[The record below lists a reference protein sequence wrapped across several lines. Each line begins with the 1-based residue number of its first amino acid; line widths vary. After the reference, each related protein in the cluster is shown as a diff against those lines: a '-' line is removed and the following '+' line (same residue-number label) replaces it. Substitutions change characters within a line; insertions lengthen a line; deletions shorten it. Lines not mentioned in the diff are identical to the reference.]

1 MFLSTNLI
9 INGYKKGIFPMAES
23 ANDPYVYWVSPDKR
37 GIISLDE
44 FNLPKSLKKFLKKK
58 TYTIGIN
65 SKFKE
70 VINSCARSS
79 SLRSE
84 TWINNQI
91 IENYTKLFSM
101 GLASSIEI
109 YQKED
114 LVGGLYGVQL
124 GSIFFGE
131 SMFSTKT
138 NASKVALVYLAAL
151 LKQSGFS
158 FIDTQFITEHL
169 KQFGAKE
176 IDKKKYIKILEKN
189 LKYKKKFPNKL
200 NKDILSY
207 F

>member
-23 ANDPYVYWVSPDKR
+23 ANDPYVYWVSPNKR

-44 FNLPKSLKKFLKKK
+44 FNVPKSLKKFLKKN

-70 VINSCARSS
+70 VINSCAKSS

-91 IENYTKLFSM
+91 IENYTELFFM

-109 YQKED
+109 YQHKD

-131 SMFSTKT
+131 SMFSTKP

-151 LKQSGFS
+151 LKQSGFNL
-158 FIDTQFITEHL
+158 IDTQFITEHL

-176 IDKKKYIKILEKN
+176 IDKENYIKILEKN
-189 LKYKKKFPNKL
+189 LKLKKKFPDKL

>member
-23 ANDPYVYWVSPDKR
+23 ANDPYVYWVSPNKR

-44 FNLPKSLKKFLKKK
+44 FNVPKSLKKFLKKNI
-58 TYTIGIN
+58 YTIGIN
-65 SKFKE
+65 SKFKD
-70 VINSCARSS
+70 VINSCAKSS

-91 IENYTKLFSM
+91 IENYTELFFM

-109 YQKED
+109 YQKKD

-131 SMFSTKT
+131 SMFSTQP

-151 LKQSGFS
+151 LKQSGFNL
-158 FIDTQFITEHL
+158 IDTQFLTEHL

-176 IDKKKYIKILEKN
+176 IDKKNYIKILEKN
-189 LKYKKKFPNKL
+189 LKLKKKFPDKL
-200 NKDILSY
+200 NKDLLSY

>member
-1 MFLSTNLI
+1 MFLSTDLI

-37 GIISLDE
+37 GIIRLDE
-44 FNLPKSLKKFLKKK
+44 FNLPKSLKKFLKKN

-65 SKFKE
+65 RKFKE

-84 TWINNQI
+84 TWISNQI

-131 SMFSTKT
+131 SMFSIKT

-176 IDKKKYIKILEKN
+176 IDKKNYIKILEQN